1 MLLDSIKK
9 DLKIAMKAKETLKI
23 STLRMIT
30 SSIKNIEINN
40 RTSSKDE
47 SSNESLSD
55 NEIIQLLTKMI
66 KQRKESAEI
75 YKESDRSDL
84 EKKENDEI
92 EIIEQ
97 YMPSQINDDE
107 IDKLINEIIDETG
120 SSSIK
125 DMGRVMTILKEKY
138 SGQMDFGKASL
149 TVKDGVL
156 SFVKGDK
163 PTNSFPLFLSCT
175 VFSTTWDTLI
185 LSLIS
190 FKVSVENFIY

>member
-75 YKESDRSDL
+75 YKESDRSEL

-149 TVKDGVL
+149 IVKEKL
-156 SFVKGDK
+156 
-163 PTNSFPLFLSCT
+163 NS
-175 VFSTTWDTLI
+175 
-185 LSLIS
+185 
-190 FKVSVENFIY
+190 

>member
-75 YKESDRSDL
+75 YKESDRSDI

-149 TVKDGVL
+149 IVKEKL
-156 SFVKGDK
+156 
-163 PTNSFPLFLSCT
+163 NS
-175 VFSTTWDTLI
+175 
-185 LSLIS
+185 
-190 FKVSVENFIY
+190 

>member
-40 RTSSKDE
+40 RASSKDE

-92 EIIEQ
+92 EIIEK

-107 IDKLINEIIDETG
+107 IDKLINEIINETG
-120 SSSIK
+120 SSNIK
-125 DMGRVMTILKEKY
+125 DMGRVMTILKENY

-149 TVKDGVL
+149 IVKEKL
-156 SFVKGDK
+156 
-163 PTNSFPLFLSCT
+163 NS
-175 VFSTTWDTLI
+175 
-185 LSLIS
+185 
-190 FKVSVENFIY
+190 

>member
-75 YKESDRSDL
+75 YKESGRSDL

-149 TVKDGVL
+149 IVKEKL
-156 SFVKGDK
+156 
-163 PTNSFPLFLSCT
+163 NS
-175 VFSTTWDTLI
+175 
-185 LSLIS
+185 
-190 FKVSVENFIY
+190 

>member
-9 DLKIAMKAKETLKI
+9 DLKIAMKAKDTLKI

-30 SSIKNIEINN
+30 SSIINLEISN
-40 RTSSKDE
+40 RA
-47 SSNESLSD
+47 SSNEESLEDFLSD
-55 NEIIQLLTKMI
+55 SEIIQLLSKMI

-75 YKESDRSDL
+75 YSKSNRNDL

-120 SSSIK
+120 SSNIK

-149 TVKDGVL
+149 IVKEKL
-156 SFVKGDK
+156 
-163 PTNSFPLFLSCT
+163 NSQ
-175 VFSTTWDTLI
+175 
-185 LSLIS
+185 
-190 FKVSVENFIY
+190 

>member
-92 EIIEQ
+92 EIIEK

-120 SSSIK
+120 SSNIK
-125 DMGRVMTILKEKY
+125 DMGRVMAILKEKY

-149 TVKDGVL
+149 IVKEKL
-156 SFVKGDK
+156 
-163 PTNSFPLFLSCT
+163 NS
-175 VFSTTWDTLI
+175 
-185 LSLIS
+185 
-190 FKVSVENFIY
+190 

>member
-66 KQRKESAEI
+66 KQRKESAQI

-149 TVKDGVL
+149 IVKEKL
-156 SFVKGDK
+156 
-163 PTNSFPLFLSCT
+163 NS
-175 VFSTTWDTLI
+175 
-185 LSLIS
+185 
-190 FKVSVENFIY
+190 

>member
-47 SSNESLSD
+47 SSNESLGD

-75 YKESDRSDL
+75 YKESNRADL

-97 YMPSQINDDE
+97 YMPSQIDDE
-107 IDKLINEIIDETG
+107 KVNELIDQVINETG
-120 SSSIK
+120 SSNIR
-125 DMGRVMTILKEKY
+125 DMGKVMSVLKEKY
-138 SGQMDFGKASL
+138 SGQMDFGKASSI
-149 TVKDGVL
+149 VKEKL
-156 SFVKGDK
+156 
-163 PTNSFPLFLSCT
+163 NSQ
-175 VFSTTWDTLI
+175 
-185 LSLIS
+185 
-190 FKVSVENFIY
+190 

>member
-1 MLLDSIKK
+1 MLIDSIKK

-149 TVKDGVL
+149 IVKEKL
-156 SFVKGDK
+156 
-163 PTNSFPLFLSCT
+163 NS
-175 VFSTTWDTLI
+175 
-185 LSLIS
+185 
-190 FKVSVENFIY
+190 

>member
-55 NEIIQLLTKMI
+55 SEIIQLLSKMI

-75 YKESDRSDL
+75 YKKSDRTDL

-97 YMPSQINDDE
+97 YMPSQINDEE
-107 IDKLINEIIDETG
+107 IDNLINEIIDETG
-120 SSSIK
+120 SSNIK
-125 DMGRVMTILKEKY
+125 DMGKVMTILKEKY

-149 TVKDGVL
+149 IVKEKL
-156 SFVKGDK
+156 
-163 PTNSFPLFLSCT
+163 NS
-175 VFSTTWDTLI
+175 
-185 LSLIS
+185 
-190 FKVSVENFIY
+190 

>member
-9 DLKIAMKAKETLKI
+9 DLKIAMKAKDTLKI

-30 SSIKNIEINN
+30 SSIKNLEISN
-40 RTSSKDE
+40 RA
-47 SSNESLSD
+47 SSNEESLEDFLSD
-55 NEIIQLLTKMI
+55 SEIIQLLSKMI

-75 YKESDRSDL
+75 YSKSNRNDL

-120 SSSIK
+120 SSNIK

-149 TVKDGVL
+149 IVKEKL
-156 SFVKGDK
+156 
-163 PTNSFPLFLSCT
+163 NS
-175 VFSTTWDTLI
+175 
-185 LSLIS
+185 
-190 FKVSVENFIY
+190 

>member
-40 RTSSKDE
+40 RTSSKDV

-75 YKESDRSDL
+75 YKESDRADL

-97 YMPSQINDDE
+97 YMPSQIDDE
-107 IDKLINEIIDETG
+107 KVNELIDQVINETG
-120 SSSIK
+120 SSNIR
-125 DMGRVMTILKEKY
+125 DMGKVMSVLKEKY
-138 SGQMDFGKASL
+138 SGQMDFGKASS
-149 TVKDGVL
+149 TVKEKL
-156 SFVKGDK
+156 
-163 PTNSFPLFLSCT
+163 NSQ
-175 VFSTTWDTLI
+175 
-185 LSLIS
+185 
-190 FKVSVENFIY
+190 

>member
-75 YKESDRSDL
+75 YKEKAIEL
-84 EKKENDEI
+84 TLKKKK
-92 EIIEQ
+92 
-97 YMPSQINDDE
+97 MM
-107 IDKLINEIIDETG
+107 KL
-120 SSSIK
+120 K
-125 DMGRVMTILKEKY
+125 
-138 SGQMDFGKASL
+138 SL
-149 TVKDGVL
+149 SNICLVKL
-156 SFVKGDK
+156 MMMR
-163 PTNSFPLFLSCT
+163 
-175 VFSTTWDTLI
+175 
-185 LSLIS
+185 LIS
-190 FKVSVENFIY
+190 

>member
-120 SSSIK
+120 SSNIK
-125 DMGRVMTILKEKY
+125 DMGRVMAILKEKY

-149 TVKDGVL
+149 IVK
-156 SFVKGDK
+156 
-163 PTNSFPLFLSCT
+163 
-175 VFSTTWDTLI
+175 
-185 LSLIS
+185 
-190 FKVSVENFIY
+190 

>member
-9 DLKIAMKAKETLKI
+9 DLKIAMKAKENLKI

-92 EIIEQ
+92 EIIEK

-149 TVKDGVL
+149 IVKEKL
-156 SFVKGDK
+156 
-163 PTNSFPLFLSCT
+163 NS
-175 VFSTTWDTLI
+175 
-185 LSLIS
+185 
-190 FKVSVENFIY
+190 

>member
-92 EIIEQ
+92 EIIEK

-107 IDKLINEIIDETG
+107 IDKLISEIIDETG
-120 SSSIK
+120 SSNIK
-125 DMGRVMTILKEKY
+125 DMGRVMAILKEKY

-149 TVKDGVL
+149 IVKEKL
-156 SFVKGDK
+156 
-163 PTNSFPLFLSCT
+163 NS
-175 VFSTTWDTLI
+175 
-185 LSLIS
+185 
-190 FKVSVENFIY
+190 

>member
-40 RTSSKDE
+40 RTSPKDE

-92 EIIEQ
+92 EIIEK

-120 SSSIK
+120 SSNIK
-125 DMGRVMTILKEKY
+125 DMGKVMTILKEKY

-149 TVKDGVL
+149 IVKEKL
-156 SFVKGDK
+156 
-163 PTNSFPLFLSCT
+163 NS
-175 VFSTTWDTLI
+175 
-185 LSLIS
+185 
-190 FKVSVENFIY
+190 

>member
-75 YKESDRSDL
+75 YKESGRSDL

-92 EIIEQ
+92 EIIEK

-149 TVKDGVL
+149 IVKEKL
-156 SFVKGDK
+156 
-163 PTNSFPLFLSCT
+163 NS
-175 VFSTTWDTLI
+175 
-185 LSLIS
+185 
-190 FKVSVENFIY
+190 